1 MYDRALRLGLPWRA
15 LWYQFGPFEAYFH
28 TGDYQNVIALADNTL
43 ATTDYVEELFY
54 WKGMALA
61 AQGDAEAAAEQFAR
75 VLELNPNFFTAQT
88 EYFRLESASFN
99 LPPQMINL
107 MEVMEELPRTPD
119 ATALPPTV
127 VPPDSLSATLDYTAT
142 AIIETATAMSAVTA
156 TPIIVVPV
164 VSPTPTAAD

>member
-1 MYDRALRLGLPWRA
+1 
-15 LWYQFGPFEAYFH
+15 
-28 TGDYQNVIALADNTL
+28 
-43 ATTDYVEELFY
+43 
-54 WKGMALA
+54 MALA
-61 AQGDAEAAAEQFAR
+61 AQGDAEAAADQFAR

-142 AIIETATAMSAVTA
+142 AIIETATAMSTVTA